1 MKKRKTI
8 VALALGMFL
17 AFNASAEEGKQQPQP
32 PSFTE
37 IDSNA
42 DQLISREEI
51 EAAMEARV
59 GDRGLRRGGGRDL
72 EGRFNRV
79 DEDGDGY
86 LNEAEFDAAR
96 ERIEGRRG
104 RHHRHGDCDKPDA
117 DT

>member
-1 MKKRKTI
+1 MKKLMTI
-8 VALALGMFL
+8 VALTLGMIL
-17 AFNASAEEGKQQPQP
+17 AFNASADGDKQRPEP

-37 IDSNA
+37 IDSDA
-42 DQLISREEI
+42 DQLISREEM

-59 GDRGLRRGGGRDL
+59 GDRAPRRGGGRDP

-96 ERIEGRRG
+96 ARMDERRG
-104 RHHRHGDCDKPDA
+104 RHHRRGDCDEQDTDA
-117 DT
+117 